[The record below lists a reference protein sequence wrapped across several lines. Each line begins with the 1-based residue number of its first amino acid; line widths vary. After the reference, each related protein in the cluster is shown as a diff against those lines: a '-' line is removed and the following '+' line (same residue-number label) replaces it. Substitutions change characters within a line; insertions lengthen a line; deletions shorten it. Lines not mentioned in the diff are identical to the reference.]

1 MSENPEINEELIPEE
16 PVQNEEFFPD
26 EPIINW
32 VPSTAISY
40 SWDKDKSIVDEMET
54 CYIDYAMSVIVQRA
68 LPDIRDWLKPVH
80 RRILYAMH
88 EWWLRASG
96 KHRKSAR
103 VVWDVLGKYHPH
115 WDSSVYE
122 AMVRMAQYFS
132 MRYPLVDG
140 QGNFGSMDWD
150 GAAAMRYTEAK
161 MTKLTE
167 YLLADIDKDTVDWR
181 DNYDA
186 STKEP
191 SVLPTRVPNLLLNW
205 VMWIAVWMATNI
217 PPHNLWELLDAI
229 LFIIRHPNPSEITIE
244 DLVHFVKWPDFPT
257 GWIIYNKKDI
267 INAYATWR
275 WSVILRWKASIDEL
289 KSGKR
294 VILIT
299 EIPYQLNKSTF
310 VTKIADLVRDKIIVG
325 ISDIRDES
333 SKELVRIVIELKKD
347 AFPKKI
353 LNQLYKL
360 TPLQTSF
367 AFNMIALHER
377 GLQPKLFN
385 LLEILEEFIA
395 HRREVVAR
403 RTKYELWV
411 AEARAHILEW
421 LKIALDNIDAV
432 IATIKASKSREE
444 AHNNLMTKFSLSEK
458 QAQAILEMQLQ
469 RLSGLERQKIEDEL
483 TEKLLLIADLK
494 DILAKP
500 ERIDTIIWTELEEIR
515 DKFWDERKTLVN
527 EWAIWEFNPKDTI
540 PNEDVVI
547 SLSKNSYIKRMK
559 SSLFRTQRRWGKWVN
574 VAVKDEDE
582 VKLLLSTKNHNDL
595 LFFTNTWR
603 VFSLPAYEIPE
614 TTRIAKW
621 QPIINLLSL
630 QKDEEITSILDM
642 NNIWWK
648 HFILITKNAT
658 VKRLDL
664 EDVKNIRTSWLIVMK
679 PKDWD
684 ELWWV
689 KVTNWDDNVLIVS
702 KKWKAIQFNEKDVRV
717 MWRAAAGVRW
727 MRIAKDDMVIEAD
740 VVCDWDKYVFTVTEN
755 WLWKM
760 TNIEEYREQG
770 RWWSWVKVWA
780 MTAKTWDIIWV
791 SLLTDEDRAEWE
803 VLLISKSGQTIRITL
818 KTIRATSRVTQW
830 VILTKIKWKNDV
842 LISATVM
849 KKWAEEDEIPVGPT
863 WWDDDDEIIEWEE
876 QVSMNIE

>member
-1 MSENPEINEELIPEE
+1 MSENLDPEVNELFPEE
-16 PVQNEEFFPD
+16 SQQTPD
-26 EPIINW
+26 EPTQQTW
-32 VPSTAISY
+32 AITY
-40 SWDKDKSIVDEMET
+40 EWDKDKSIVEEMET
-54 CYIDYAMSVIVQRA
+54 CYIDYAMSVIASRA

-88 EWWLRASG
+88 EGWLKSTW

-103 VVWDVLGKYHPH
+103 VVWDVLWKYHPH
-115 WDSSVYE
+115 GDSSVYE

-150 GAAAMRYTEAK
+150 GAAAMRYTEVK

-186 STKEP
+186 STQEP
-191 SVLPTRVPNLLLNW
+191 SVLPTRLPNLLLNW
-205 VMWIAVWMATNI
+205 VMGIAVGMATNI
-217 PPHNLWELLDAI
+217 PPHNLRELIDAI
-229 LFIIRHPNPSEITIE
+229 LYIIRHPNPSEITIE
-244 DLVHFVKWPDFPT
+244 DLMDFIKWPDFPT

-267 INAYATWR
+267 LNAYATGR
-275 WSVILRWKASIDEL
+275 WSVILRWKATIDEL
-289 KSGKR
+289 KNGKR
-294 VILIT
+294 VIIIT
-299 EIPYQLNKSTF
+299 EIPYQLNKSNF
-310 VTKIADLVRDKIIVG
+310 VIKIADLVRDKVIVW

-333 SKELVRIVIELKKD
+333 NKENVRVVIELKKD

-367 AFNMIALHER
+367 WFNMIALHER
-377 GLQPKLFN
+377 GIQPKLFN
-385 LLEILEEFIA
+385 LLEILEEFIE
-395 HRREVVAR
+395 HRREVVTR

-432 IATIKASKSREE
+432 IATIKASKTREE
-444 AHNNLMTKFSLSEK
+444 AHTNLMANFSLSER
-458 QAQAILEMQLQ
+458 QAQAIMEMQLQ
-469 RLSGLERQKIEDEL
+469 RLSWLERQKIEDEL
-483 TEKLLLIADLK
+483 TEKLLLITDLK
-494 DILAKP
+494 DILSKP
-500 ERIDTIIWTELEEIR
+500 ERIDSIIGTELEEIK
-515 DKFWDERKTLVN
+515 DKHWDERKTQVN

-559 SSLFRTQRRWGKWVN
+559 SSLFRTQRRGWRWVN

-582 VKLLLSTKNHNDL
+582 VRLLLSTKNHNDL
-595 LFFTNTWR
+595 LFFTNTGR

-614 TTRIAKW
+614 TQRAAKW

-642 NNIWWK
+642 NSISGK
-648 HFILITKNAT
+648 HFVLITKNAI

-664 EDVKNIRTSWLIVMK
+664 EDVQNIRSSGLIVMK

-684 ELWWV
+684 ELGWV
-689 KVTNWDDNVLIVS
+689 KVTNWEDNVLIVS

-717 MWRAAAGVRW
+717 MGRAAAWVRW
-727 MRIAKDDMVIEAD
+727 MRIAKDDYVIEAD
-740 VVCDWDKYVFTVTEN
+740 VVSEGDKYVFTVTEN
-755 WLWKM
+755 GLGKM
-760 TNIEEYREQG
+760 TDVDEYREQWRG
-770 RWWSWVKVWA
+770 WSWVKVQA

-791 SLLTDEDRAEWE
+791 SLLTEEDKEIGE
-803 VLLISKSGQTIRITL
+803 VLLISKNGQTIRIGM
-818 KTIRATSRVTQW
+818 KTIRVTSRVTQG
-830 VILTKIKWKNDV
+830 VILTKIKWKADV

-849 KKWAEEDEIPVGPT
+849 KKWEEEDEIPSN
-863 WWDDDDEIIEWEE
+863 WENSDEDQISLDVE
-876 QVSMNIE
+876 

>member
-1 MSENPEINEELIPEE
+1 MSENLDPEVSELFPEE
-16 PVQNEEFFPD
+16 SEKTPTD
-26 EPIINW
+26 TS
-32 VPSTAISY
+32 STTSAVSY
-40 SWDKDKSIVDEMET
+40 IWDQDKSIVTEMET
-54 CYIDYAMSVIVQRA
+54 CYIDYAMSVICQRA

-88 EWWLRASG
+88 EGSLKASG

-115 WDSSVYE
+115 GDTSVYD

-132 MRYPLVDG
+132 MRYPLVDW

-150 GAAAMRYTEAK
+150 GAAAMRYTEVK
-161 MTKLTE
+161 MTRLTE

-186 STKEP
+186 STQEP
-191 SVLPTRVPNLLLNW
+191 TVLPTRLPNLLLNW
-205 VMWIAVWMATNI
+205 VMGIAVGMATNI
-217 PPHNLWELLDAI
+217 PPHNLRELLDAI
-229 LFIIRHPNPSEITIE
+229 LFIIRHPNPSEITVE
-244 DLVHFVKWPDFPT
+244 DLMDFIKWPDFPT

-267 INAYATWR
+267 LNAYATWR
-275 WSVILRWKASIDEL
+275 WSVILRWKATIDEL
-289 KSGKR
+289 KNGKR
-294 VILIT
+294 VIIIT
-299 EIPYQLNKSTF
+299 EVPYQLNKSNF
-310 VTKIADLVRDKIIVG
+310 VIKIADLVRDKIIVW

-333 SKELVRIVIELKKD
+333 NKEDVRVVIELKKD

-367 AFNMIALHER
+367 WFNMIALHER
-377 GLQPKLFN
+377 GIQPKLFN
-385 LLEILEEFIA
+385 LLEILEEFIE
-395 HRREVVAR
+395 HRREVVTR

-432 IATIKASKSREE
+432 IATIKASKTREE
-444 AHNNLMTKFSLSEK
+444 AHTNLMEKFKLSER
-458 QAQAILEMQLQ
+458 QAQAIMEMQLQ

-494 DILAKP
+494 DILTKP
-500 ERIDTIIWTELEEIR
+500 ERVNTIIGTELEEIR
-515 DKFWDERKTLVN
+515 EKHWDERKTLVN

-540 PNEDVVI
+540 PNEDIVI

-559 SSLFRTQRRWGKWVN
+559 SSLFRTQRRGWRWVN

-582 VKLLLSTKNHNDL
+582 VKFLLSTKNHNDL
-595 LFFTNTWR
+595 LFFTNTGR

-614 TTRIAKW
+614 TQRAAKW

-630 QKDEEITSILDM
+630 QKDEDITTILDM
-642 NNIWWK
+642 NSINGK
-648 HFILITKNAT
+648 HFVLITKNAI

-664 EDVKNIRTSWLIVMK
+664 EDVQNIRSSGLIVMK

-684 ELWWV
+684 ELGWV
-689 KVTNWDDNVLIVS
+689 KVTNWEDNVLIVS
-702 KKWKAIQFNEKDVRV
+702 KKWKAIQFNEQDVRV
-717 MWRAAAGVRW
+717 MGRAAAWVRW
-727 MRIAKDDMVIEAD
+727 MRMWKDDCVIEAD
-740 VVCDWDKYVFTVTEN
+740 VVSEWDKYVFTVTEN
-755 WLWKM
+755 WLGKM
-760 TNIEEYREQG
+760 TDIDGYREQW

-780 MTAKTWDIIWV
+780 MTAKTGDIIWV
-791 SLLTDEDRAEWE
+791 SLLTEEDKDNWE
-803 VLLISKSGQTIRITL
+803 VLLISKNGQTIRIAL
-818 KTIRATSRVTQW
+818 KTIRVTSRVTQG
-830 VILTKIKWKNDV
+830 VILTKIKWKADV

-849 KKWAEEDEIPVGPT
+849 KKWEEEDEFPLAT
-863 WWDDDDEIIEWEE
+863 EEWDDSQIALTIEE
-876 QVSMNIE
+876 